1 MAQRT
6 AQQKRKTNET
16 DIDIQMNLDGEGK
29 YELDTGVGFLDHM
42 LAHLSKHSRIDLVVK
57 AAGDLEVDVHHT
69 VEDVGICLGQCLNEA
84 LSDKK
89 GINRYGNSAV
99 PMEDAMANVAV
110 DLSGRAFCAY
120 NANYMTEKIGDFDV
134 ECIEEFLRSF
144 SNAGKFNL
152 HINVPYGTNSHHIAE
167 AVFKG
172 LGQSM
177 ATAIAIVGTD
187 VPSTKGTL

>member
-42 LAHLSKHSRIDLVVK
+42 LAHFSKHSRIDLVVK

-69 VEDVGICLGQCLNEA
+69 VEDVGICLGQCLNDA
-84 LSDKK
+84 IGDKK
-89 GINRYGNSAV
+89 GINRYGSSAV

>member
-57 AAGDLEVDVHHT
+57 AAGDLEVDAHHT

-84 LSDKK
+84 LGDKK

>member
-42 LAHLSKHSRIDLVVK
+42 LAHFSKHSRIDLVVK
-57 AAGDLEVDVHHT
+57 AAGDLEVDAHHT

-84 LSDKK
+84 LGDKK

-120 NANYMTEKIGDFDV
+120 NANYMTEKIGDFDI

>member
-69 VEDVGICLGQCLNEA
+69 VEDVGICLGQCLNDA
-84 LSDKK
+84 IGDKK

-177 ATAIAIVGTD
+177 ATAITIVGTD

>member
-69 VEDVGICLGQCLNEA
+69 VEDVGICLGQCLNDA
-84 LSDKK
+84 LGDKK

-167 AVFKG
+167 AIFKG

-177 ATAIAIVGTD
+177 ATAIAIIGTD

>member
-69 VEDVGICLGQCLNEA
+69 VEDVGICLGQCLNDA
-84 LSDKK
+84 IGDKK

-120 NANYMTEKIGDFDV
+120 NANYMTYKIGDFDV

-152 HINVPYGTNSHHIAE
+152 HINVPYVTNSHHIAE

>member
-1 MAQRT
+1 MEQRT

-42 LAHLSKHSRIDLVVK
+42 LAHFSKHSRIDLVVK
-57 AAGDLEVDVHHT
+57 AAGDLEVDAHHT
-69 VEDVGICLGQCLNEA
+69 VEDVGICLGQCLNDA
-84 LSDKK
+84 LGDKK

>member
-1 MAQRT
+1 MSQRK

-42 LAHLSKHSRIDLVVK
+42 LAHFSKHSRIDLVVK
-57 AAGDLEVDVHHT
+57 AAGDLEVDAHHT
-69 VEDVGICLGQCLNEA
+69 VEDVGICLGQCLNDA
-84 LSDKK
+84 IGDKK

-120 NANYMTEKIGDFDV
+120 NANYLTEKIGDFDV

-144 SNAGKFNL
+144 SGAGKFNL
-152 HINVPYGTNSHHIAE
+152 HINVSYGTNSHHIAE

-187 VPSTKGTL
+187 VPSTKGSL